1 MIARILSCIFLIAT
15 LAAENHSAAQT
26 QSPSQS
32 KPEAPA
38 TAAPATP
45 AKNDYSK
52 SEAWI
57 CLPARQDSCTV
68 DLSTTIITAD
78 GKLTTEPFSS
88 NPNAPIDCFYM
99 YPTISSQST
108 PNSDMTLDPEEKG
121 VVRSQ
126 LARFGSQCR
135 LYAPLYRQVTLSGLR
150 SMLRGGTTPEMME
163 RERTLAYSDALDAWH
178 YYLDHD
184 NHGRGVVLIGHSQ
197 GAGIL
202 MRLIREEIDGKPVQS
217 KLVSAL
223 LLGAN
228 VPVPKGK
235 DVGGAFQHIPLCGS
249 ASQIGCLI
257 TYVSFRATAPPPDNS
272 LFGHVGKESM
282 QAACTNPAAL
292 AGGSAELHSYL
303 PSGDGSSIVRS
314 VSSTQPPWVT
324 PPQPIHTPFVSVPGM
339 LTAECLS
346 NEHGSYLAVTIHD
359 DPAGARAHD
368 IGGDL
373 VVNGTILPDWG
384 LHLIDVNLTIGNL
397 IDVVSQQA
405 KAYLATTAH

>member
-88 NPNAPIDCFYM
+88 NPNALIDCFYV

-314 VSSTQPPWVT
+314 VSS
-324 PPQPIHTPFVSVPGM
+324 
-339 LTAECLS
+339 
-346 NEHGSYLAVTIHD
+346 
-359 DPAGARAHD
+359 
-368 IGGDL
+368 
-373 VVNGTILPDWG
+373 
-384 LHLIDVNLTIGNL
+384 
-397 IDVVSQQA
+397 
-405 KAYLATTAH
+405 